1 MGVLLVLQFTAEKN
15 ETDTH
20 VVIIQWAFSDAGSTP
35 AASTTLGLYAASGG
49 EPRYCVWLGFF
60 GCTLSG
66 FSGLVGGFSGFILG
80 FVHYVYLLRSTS
92 HPEQRYVGLAD
103 DLRARFGQHNAGE
116 VPHTAKFRPWALQSY
131 SAFLTR
137 DQAARFE
144 RYLKSGSGQAF
155 ANRRLWPV

>member
-1 MGVLLVLQFTAEKN
+1 MVLFGIFWLDGLTGGWHLVCLPGIF
-15 ETDTH
+15 
-20 VVIIQWAFSDAGSTP
+20 W
-35 AASTTLGLYAASGG
+35 
-49 EPRYCVWLGFF
+49 WL
-60 GCTLSG
+60 LPG
-66 FSGLVGGFSGFILG
+66 FSGLVGWDFGLMLG
-80 FVHYVYLLRSTS
+80 SVHYVYLLRSTS

-103 DLRARFGQHNAGE
+103 DLRARLGQHNAGE

>member
-1 MGVLLVLQFTAEKN
+1 MAS
-15 ETDTH
+15 H
-20 VVIIQWAFSDAGSTP
+20 VFGFIWDFWVGRFDG
-35 AASTTLGLYAASGG
+35 
-49 EPRYCVWLGFF
+49 WLGTLLALLGIFWWF
-60 GCTLSG
+60 LSG
-66 FSGLVGGFSGFILG
+66 FSGLVGWGFGLILG
-80 FVHYVYLLRSTS
+80 SVHYVYLLRSTS

-103 DLRARFGQHNAGE
+103 DLRARLGQHNAGE

-137 DQAARFE
+137 EQASRFE